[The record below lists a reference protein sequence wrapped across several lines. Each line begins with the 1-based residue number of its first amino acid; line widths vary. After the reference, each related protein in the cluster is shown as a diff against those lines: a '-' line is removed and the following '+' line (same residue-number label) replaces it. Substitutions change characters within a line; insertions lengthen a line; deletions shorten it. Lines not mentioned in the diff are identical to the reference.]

1 MCLCLC
7 LCRLRLRLRRRWPVK
22 LPVPARNKPH
32 VSEPLPGLYDYARHD
47 DGGRTRLHL
56 RLEPDGSGL
65 LMVNADRSAHLN
77 PSAALLAWHILEG
90 HSPDEAVHSLQRRY
104 RVSGATAHADF
115 RQLAAQL
122 DELCRPDGACP
133 IHDLQLDVLAPFT
146 TSVSAPYRMDLAIT
160 YRCNANCAHCYNAR
174 PRDYP
179 ELGTGE
185 WLEILRR
192 VRQIGIPHVCFT
204 GGEATLRR
212 DLPELVAGAQ
222 ALGLVVGLLS
232 NGRRLADHAFT
243 QHLAQAGLD
252 HVQITL
258 ESHDPAI
265 HDRMV
270 RAQGAWQDT
279 VAGVRN
285 ALDCGL
291 YLMTNTTL
299 LDDNAGSILQTI
311 DFLAE
316 LGVPTVGCNALI
328 YSGKGSDVGAGLAE
342 SQLRAL
348 LPQVRQRTEQNRQ
361 KLIWYSPTQYCHF
374 DPVQMDLGVKGCTA
388 ARYNLCV
395 EPDGAVIPCQSYYQ
409 SLGNL
414 LNDSW
419 DSIWD
424 HPLAVWLRERRY
436 VPDACHDCPVL
447 AECGGG
453 CPLSLAHLAPDLETA
468 TAVPV
473 PA

>member
-1 MCLCLC
+1 M
-7 LCRLRLRLRRRWPVK
+7 RLP
-22 LPVPARNKPH
+22 LPPRSRPETP
-32 VSEPLPGLYDYARHD
+32 EPRPGLYDYRRQN
-47 DGGRTRLHL
+47 DGERTRLHL
-56 RLEPDGSGL
+56 RLEPDGAGL
-65 LMVNADRSAHLN
+65 LLVNADRSVHLN
-77 PSAALLAWHILEG
+77 PSAALLTWHILEG
-90 HSPDEAVHSLQRRY
+90 HSPDEAVRGLQRRY
-104 RVSGATAHADF
+104 RVSTPAASADYHH
-115 RQLAAQL
+115 LAAQL
-122 DELCRPDGACP
+122 TELCRPDGACP
-133 IHDLQLDVLAPFT
+133 IHDLDLDVLAPFT
-146 TSVSAPYRMDLAIT
+146 ASVNAPYRMDLAIT

-174 PRDYP
+174 SRAYP

-204 GGEATLRR
+204 GGEATLRD
-212 DLPELVAGAQ
+212 DLPELVSGAQ

-232 NGRRLADHAFT
+232 NGRRLADGAFT
-243 QHLAQAGLD
+243 RRLAQAGLD

-270 RAQGAWQDT
+270 RAQGAWQET

-299 LDDNAGSILQTI
+299 LEDNAGSILETI
-311 DFLAE
+311 DFLAD

-328 YSGKGSDVGAGLAE
+328 YSGKGAAVGAGLAE

-348 LPQVRQRTEQNRQ
+348 LPQVRRRTERHHQR
-361 KLIWYSPTQYCHF
+361 LIWYSPTQYCHF

-395 EPDGAVIPCQSYYQ
+395 EPNGEVIPCQSYYQ
-409 SLGNL
+409 GLGNIL
-414 LNDSW
+414 TEPW
-419 DSIWD
+419 ESIWN

-436 VPDACHDCPVL
+436 VPDACHACPVL

-468 TAVPV
+468 TAIPV